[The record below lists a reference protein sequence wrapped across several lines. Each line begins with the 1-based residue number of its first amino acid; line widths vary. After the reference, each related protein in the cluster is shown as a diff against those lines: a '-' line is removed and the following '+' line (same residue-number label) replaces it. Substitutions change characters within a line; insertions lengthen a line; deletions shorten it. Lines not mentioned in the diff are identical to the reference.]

1 MHSLFQGT
9 NNPPTPVP
17 MQNTQH
23 TLTLQ
28 SHNRHTYP
36 LRVLRHFIFLKICS
50 IMVYT
55 VLNLIFIKII
65 IVVCYDNRNVSFSI
79 IGKCEV
85 DQVTLLQ
92 LHYIIIIRF

>member
-1 MHSLFQGT
+1 
-9 NNPPTPVP
+9 
-17 MQNTQH
+17 
-23 TLTLQ
+23 
-28 SHNRHTYP
+28 
-36 LRVLRHFIFLKICS
+36 
-50 IMVYT
+50 MVYT

-92 LHYIIIIRF
+92 